1 MLYFTFGTNQN
12 QIMNSSISIFRKV
25 AVAEGI
31 SYLLLLFVAMPLK
44 YFANMPLAVKYAG
57 WAHGLLFVLY
67 ATTLVMAW
75 QEQKWK
81 FGKAVLI
88 FLASLL
94 PFAPFIVD
102 KKLKDERP
110 LEANTNI

>member
-1 MLYFTFGTNQN
+1 M
-12 QIMNSSISIFRKV
+12 SSLSIFRKV

-44 YFANMPLAVKYAG
+44 YFANMPLAVKYTG

-67 ATTLVMAW
+67 AATLVLAW

-81 FGKAVLI
+81 FSKAALI

-94 PFAPFIVD
+94 PFMPFVVD
-102 KKLKDERP
+102 RKLKDERP
-110 LEANTNI
+110 L

>member
-1 MLYFTFGTNQN
+1 
-12 QIMNSSISIFRKV
+12 MNSSLSIFRKV
-25 AVAEGI
+25 AIAEGI

-44 YFANMPLAVKYAG
+44 YFADLPLYVKYTG

-67 ATTLVMAW
+67 AATLVLAW

-94 PFAPFIVD
+94 PFMPFVVD
-102 KKLKDERP
+102 RKLKDESA
-110 LEANTNI
+110 LN

>member
-1 MLYFTFGTNQN
+1 M
-12 QIMNSSISIFRKV
+12 SSLSIFRKV
-25 AVAEGI
+25 AVAEGV

-44 YFANMPLAVKYAG
+44 YFVDMPFAVKYTG

-67 ATTLVMAW
+67 AACLVLSWM
-75 QEQKWK
+75 EQKWS

-94 PFAPFIVD
+94 PFMPFVVD
-102 KKLKDERP
+102 RKLKDERP
-110 LEANTNI
+110 L

>member
-1 MLYFTFGTNQN
+1 M
-12 QIMNSSISIFRKV
+12 SSLSIFRKV
-25 AVAEGI
+25 AIAEGI

-44 YFANMPLAVKYAG
+44 YLADMPLAVRYTG

-67 ATTLVMAW
+67 AATLVLAW

-94 PFAPFIVD
+94 PFMPFVVD
-102 KKLKDERP
+102 RKLKDERA
-110 LEANTNI
+110 L

>member
-1 MLYFTFGTNQN
+1 
-12 QIMNSSISIFRKV
+12 MNNAITIFRKV

-44 YFANMPLAVKYAG
+44 YFAGMPLAVKYTG

-67 ATTLVMAW
+67 AAFLVLAW

-81 FGKAVLI
+81 FGKAALI

-94 PFAPFIVD
+94 PFMPFLVD
-102 KKLKDERP
+102 RKLKDERP
-110 LEANTNI
+110 K

>member
-1 MLYFTFGTNQN
+1 M
-12 QIMNSSISIFRKV
+12 SSLTLFRKV

-44 YFANMPLAVKYAG
+44 YLADMPLAVKYTG

-67 ATTLVMAW
+67 AVCLIMAW

-81 FGKAVLI
+81 FSKAVLI
-88 FLASLL
+88 FVASLL

-102 KKLKDERP
+102 KKLKDES
-110 LEANTNI
+110 AK

>member
-1 MLYFTFGTNQN
+1 M
-12 QIMNSSISIFRKV
+12 SSLSIFRKV

-44 YFANMPLAVKYAG
+44 YFANMPLAVKYTG

-67 ATTLVMAW
+67 AAFLIMAW
-75 QEQKWK
+75 MEQKWK
-81 FGKAVLI
+81 FGKVVLI

-94 PFAPFIVD
+94 PFMPFVVD
-102 KKLKDERP
+102 RKLKDERP
-110 LEANTNI
+110 L

>member
-1 MLYFTFGTNQN
+1 M
-12 QIMNSSISIFRKV
+12 SSLSIFRKV

-44 YFANMPLAVKYAG
+44 YFANLPLAVKYTG

-67 ATTLVMAW
+67 AAFLIMAW
-75 QEQKWK
+75 MEQKWK

-94 PFAPFIVD
+94 PFMPFVVD
-102 KKLKDERP
+102 RKLKDERP
-110 LEANTNI
+110 L

>member
-1 MLYFTFGTNQN
+1 M
-12 QIMNSSISIFRKV
+12 SSLSIFRKV

-44 YFANMPLAVKYAG
+44 YWADLPLYVKYTG

-67 ATTLVMAW
+67 AATLVMAW

-102 KKLKDERP
+102 RRLKDERP
-110 LEANTNI
+110 QTLNNSL

>member
-1 MLYFTFGTNQN
+1 M
-12 QIMNSSISIFRKV
+12 SSLSIFRKV
-25 AVAEGI
+25 AVLEGI

-44 YFANMPLAVKYAG
+44 YYADMPVAVKYTG

-67 ATTLVMAW
+67 AALLVLAW

-94 PFAPFIVD
+94 PFMPFVVD
-102 KKLKDERP
+102 RKLKDERA
-110 LEANTNI
+110 LN

>member
-1 MLYFTFGTNQN
+1 M
-12 QIMNSSISIFRKV
+12 SSLSIFRKV
-25 AVAEGI
+25 AVLEGI

-44 YFANMPLAVKYAG
+44 YYADMPVAVKYTG

-67 ATTLVMAW
+67 AALLVLAW

-94 PFAPFIVD
+94 PFMPFVVD
-102 KKLKDERP
+102 RKLKDERA
-110 LEANTNI
+110 L

>member
-1 MLYFTFGTNQN
+1 M
-12 QIMNSSISIFRKV
+12 SSLSIFRKV
-25 AVAEGI
+25 AVLEGI

-44 YFANMPLAVKYAG
+44 YYADMPLAVKYTG

-67 ATTLVMAW
+67 AALLVLAW

-94 PFAPFIVD
+94 PFMPFVVD
-102 KKLKDERP
+102 RKLKDER
-110 LEANTNI
+110 AV